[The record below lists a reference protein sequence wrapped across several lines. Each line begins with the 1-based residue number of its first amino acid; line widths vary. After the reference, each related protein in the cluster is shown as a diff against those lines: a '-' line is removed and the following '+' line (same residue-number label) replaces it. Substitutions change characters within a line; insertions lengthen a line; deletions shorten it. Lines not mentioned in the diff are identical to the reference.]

1 MDTEKNVYEANMKA
15 LQLYRRD
22 ICEKLERQEKQKFF
36 EIDTCNIEAAKD
48 GSEILYCSKGDKVY
62 YLNSK
67 YAPLKEAQTWAK
79 KCEVKNINQISIIFG
94 MGNGMFV
101 KALLERIPVGNTV
114 IVYEP
119 SKEIFELVLKK
130 IDLVE
135 LLKNS
140 KLRILVSGV
149 NEEEL
154 YHLIE
159 REVNAS
165 NFYHQNCFVLPRYG
179 EIFPCEYGKFI
190 SEMRKAEEN
199 AYVQE
204 ITLIGLGKKSI
215 KNSIENLKYILDGK
229 SLKNAKE
236 TMPPNLNAI
245 IVSAGPSLME
255 EIEILKKAKGK
266 ALIIAVERIVDLLL
280 ENGIVPDM
288 IASADPIKAVPASEK
303 MQDVQ
308 MVFLTT
314 PPCNPKL
321 YQKHKGI
328 KIVCNNGGLYQNL
341 CLTTGIQEDMVSS
354 GGSVATF
361 VFGVLISLGVK
372 RIILVGQ
379 DLAFK
384 NGKSHAGATQGGDP
398 WRMKIEVE
406 GVDGTTVITRQ
417 DWAMFK
423 KDFEDRIEN
432 NPDIECIDTK
442 NTGAKIKGTKHM
454 SLAKVLEEYCKEEI
468 PIQEWL
474 KEIESVFKESDRKK
488 ALQELGLYRDEL
500 KETIEISNE
509 AIKLCEQLKDEK
521 GNEDS
526 VEKLQNLTEKLTDMR
541 SRILINDILYGYTTE
556 MQAGV
561 SNLES
566 EGDLWESTKGIFEK
580 TIEVAGEMREDLK
593 EAIREIKEY
602 FGEE

>member
-1 MDTEKNVYEANMKA
+1 MDTEKNVYEANMEA

-22 ICEKLERQEKQKFF
+22 IYEKLKKQEKRNFS
-36 EIDTCNIEAAKD
+36 EIDACNIEDAKD
-48 GSEILYCSKGDKVY
+48 GSKILYCSKGDKVY

-67 YAPLKEAQTWAK
+67 YAPLKEAETWVQ

-101 KALLERIPVGNTV
+101 KALLEKIPVGNTV

-119 SKEIFELVLKK
+119 SKEIFETVLRN
-130 IDLVE
+130 IDVVE

-179 EIFPCEYGKFI
+179 EIFQCEYAKFI

-236 TMPPNLNAI
+236 TMPSNLNAI

-288 IASADPIKAVPASEK
+288 IASVDPIKAVPTSEK
-303 MQDVQ
+303 MQDVS

-314 PPCNPKL
+314 LPCNPKL
-321 YQKHKGI
+321 FQKHKGI
-328 KIVCNNGGLYQNL
+328 KIVCNNGGIYQNL
-341 CLTTGIQEDMVSS
+341 CFATGIQEDVVSS

-361 VFGVLISLGVK
+361 VFGALISLGVK

-423 KDFEDRIEN
+423 KDFEDKIEN
-432 NPDIECIDTK
+432 NPDIECVDTK
-442 NTGAKIKGTKHM
+442 STGAKIKGTKRM
-454 SLAKVLEEYCKEEI
+454 SLTKVLEEYCQEEV

-474 KEIESVFKESDRKK
+474 NKIESVFKESDRKI
-488 ALQELGLYRDEL
+488 AIQELELYRDEL

-509 AIKLCEQLKDEK
+509 AIKLCEQLRDEK

-526 VEKLQNLTEKLTDMR
+526 VEKLQKLTEKLTDMR

-566 EGDLWESTKGIFEK
+566 EGDLWESSKGIFEK
-580 TIEVAGEMREDLK
+580 TIEVAEEMREDLK
-593 EAIREIKEY
+593 EAIRDIKEY